1 MYYIYHK
8 LVGISS
14 MKTKYNFNCRCVTVK
29 DDSNMVQCPRCRF
42 CFCVL
47 CQRAWHGVSPCKLI
61 PSDMKELRETW
72 ESLDLESKVAMEKQY
87 GKARLHQA
95 FQEYDSCRWIESNAK
110 RCPTCSANIQ
120 KTQGC
125 NKMTCTHCHAH
136 FCWLCDAV
144 LPKYEPYK
152 HFRIGMSP
160 CAGKLFEGLQGLEEN
175 EDFWWQ

>member
-144 LPKYEPYK
+144 LPKYEPIIPGGQ
-152 HFRIGMSP
+152 FNMFGPGPDPR
-160 CAGKLFEGLQGLEEN
+160 L
-175 EDFWWQ
+175 